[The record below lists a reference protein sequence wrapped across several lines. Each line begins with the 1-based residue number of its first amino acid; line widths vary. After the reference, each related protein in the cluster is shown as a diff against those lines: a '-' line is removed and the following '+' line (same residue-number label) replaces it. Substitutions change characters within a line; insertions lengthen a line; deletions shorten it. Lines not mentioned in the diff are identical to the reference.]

1 MNSELELKQRINKLE
16 NTNHD
21 NLLPRLLELEKLNK
35 NEKHVKENRSENE
48 SSNIGTLCSVIVTLV
63 VVIPLAVAVFFLIS
77 ILVNLVYKL
86 FKSTGL
92 LPF

>member
-16 NTNHD
+16 STNHD
-21 NLLPRLLELEKLNK
+21 ILLPRLLELEKLSK
-35 NEKHVKENRSENE
+35 NEKHFKENRSENE
-48 SSNIGTLCSVIVTLV
+48 SSNIETLCSVIVTLV
-63 VVIPLAVAVFFLIS
+63 VVIPLAVAVFFLIC